1 MQDRELPVS
10 IMAKSQSQRW
20 QNELERAHRLKRL
33 AMSMPLHPNVYAW
46 NMHRK
51 SSVHNHRITY
61 MIRWI
66 AIPST
71 QKLRVGV
78 GSAPGWGLHR
88 FPMDHLLGSPTTAL
102 RARAPALGLQ
112 EPVLLCST
120 VTVAVASG
128 PTAQASEQ
136 LWQLGP
142 KAPWL
147 VAAGPLMLDQL
158 AFEQLALI
166 AQLAL
171 DGTSSTTGK

>member
-1 MQDRELPVS
+1 
-10 IMAKSQSQRW
+10 
-20 QNELERAHRLKRL
+20 
-33 AMSMPLHPNVYAW
+33 
-46 NMHRK
+46 
-51 SSVHNHRITY
+51 
-61 MIRWI
+61 
-66 AIPST
+66 
-71 QKLRVGV
+71 
-78 GSAPGWGLHR
+78 
-88 FPMDHLLGSPTTAL
+88 MDHLLDSPTTAL

-112 EPVLLCST
+112 EPVLLMCST